1 MQIWRDQLWPDQ
13 PVVIR
18 TKILAG
24 DLPIRGK
31 LNGNAPFQRDGAMTA
46 DPLVDGGRRHADPVG
61 KDCLRANKFAG
72 ERYLVHTKTLA
83 SLNSKVNSQAIY
95 SIA

>member
-1 MQIWRDQLWPDQ
+1 
-13 PVVIR
+13 
-18 TKILAG
+18 
-24 DLPIRGK
+24 
-31 LNGNAPFQRDGAMTA
+31 MTA

>member
-1 MQIWRDQLWPDQ
+1 M
-13 PVVIR
+13 
-18 TKILAG
+18 
-24 DLPIRGK
+24 PIRGK